1 MKLRTKSKTN
11 QFSLKAINQ
20 NLKKVLM
27 KYQKQIKMKE
37 KTLNKKSNIYQA

>member
-1 MKLRTKSKTN
+1 MAKLRAKYQKVITTMKLRTKSKTN

-27 KYQKQIKMKE
+27 KYQK
-37 KTLNKKSNIYQA
+37 